1 MLIALTRLIM
11 WSYATNTSFPAGLEL
26 SLIVAVPAAFYLL
39 AILIAESAPV
49 ASLVIYAGVPVVY
62 FIAIF
67 VDRSTAPPGAVED
80 DFT

>member
-1 MLIALTRLIM
+1 
-11 WSYATNTSFPAGLEL
+11 
-26 SLIVAVPAAFYLL
+26 
-39 AILIAESAPV
+39 
-49 ASLVIYAGVPVVY
+49 VPVVY